1 MSYMAAALRAG
12 RICLLYRQGAL
23 RQINDGMMT
32 ASKRG
37 VMRAKVELWF
47 AA

>member
-1 MSYMAAALRAG
+1 MAAALRAR
-12 RICLLYRQGAL
+12 RICPLHQQGAL
-23 RQINDGMMT
+23 RQINDGMMS
-32 ASKRG
+32 ASQRG